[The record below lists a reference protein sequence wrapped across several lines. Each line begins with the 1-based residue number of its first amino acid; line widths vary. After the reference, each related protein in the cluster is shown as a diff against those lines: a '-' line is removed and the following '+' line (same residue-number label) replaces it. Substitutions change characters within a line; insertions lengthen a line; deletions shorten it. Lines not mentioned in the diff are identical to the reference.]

1 MRFRTFAVMLAAIV
15 LVGPACGDDDATAED
30 DGTRT
35 IELTDFQFSPDL
47 AAVSAG
53 QTVEFIVTNH
63 GAVEHEFRVTTQRGI
78 DDHIAGGHQEHL
90 GDDDMHDDDMGDMG
104 DDMGDMDDDDM
115 GGDDIGGD
123 DIGEMPKLVIPPG
136 ETMTLTVTMPD
147 DPTTYTRFVC
157 LIPGHYE
164 AGMVGEIV
172 YSG

>member
-1 MRFRTFAVMLAAIV
+1 MRFRTFTVLLAVVV
-15 LVGPACGDDDATAED
+15 LIGAACGDDDATAQD
-30 DGTRT
+30 DGIRT
-35 IELTDFQFSPDL
+35 IEIELTDFQFSPDL
-47 AAVSAG
+47 AAVSTG

-63 GAVEHEFRVTTQRGI
+63 GALEHEFRVTTQHGI
-78 DDHIAGGHQEHL
+78 DEHIAGGHQEHM
-90 GDDDMHDDDMGDMG
+90 DD

-115 GGDDIGGD
+115 GDMDDDDMGDMDDDDMGD
-123 DIGEMPKLVIPPG
+123 LGDMPMLVIPPG
-136 ETMTLTVTMPD
+136 QTMTLTVTMPD

>member
-1 MRFRTFAVMLAAIV
+1 VRFRTFTVLLAVVV
-15 LVGPACGDDDATAED
+15 LIGAACGDDDATAQD
-30 DGTRT
+30 DGIRT
-35 IELTDFQFSPDL
+35 IEIELTDFQFSPDL
-47 AAVSAG
+47 AAVSTG

-63 GAVEHEFRVTTQRGI
+63 GALEHEFRVTTQHGI
-78 DDHIAGGHQEHL
+78 DEHIAGGHQEHM
-90 GDDDMHDDDMGDMG
+90 DD
-104 DDMGDMDDDDM
+104 DDMGDMDDDDLGDMDDDDM
-115 GGDDIGGD
+115 GDLGD
-123 DIGEMPKLVIPPG
+123 MPMLVIPPG

>member
-1 MRFRTFAVMLAAIV
+1 VRFRTFTVLLAVVV
-15 LVGPACGDDDATAED
+15 LIGAACGDDDATAQD
-30 DGTRT
+30 DGIRT
-35 IELTDFQFSPDL
+35 IEIELTDFQFSPDL
-47 AAVSAG
+47 AAVSTG

-63 GAVEHEFRVTTQRGI
+63 GALEHEFRVTTQHGI
-78 DDHIAGGHQEHL
+78 DEHIAGGHQEHM
-90 GDDDMHDDDMGDMG
+90 DD

-115 GGDDIGGD
+115 GDLGD
-123 DIGEMPKLVIPPG
+123 MPMLVIPPG

>member
-1 MRFRTFAVMLAAIV
+1 VRFRTFTVLLAVVV
-15 LVGPACGDDDATAED
+15 LIGAACGDDDATAQD
-30 DGTRT
+30 DGIRT
-35 IELTDFQFSPDL
+35 IEIELTDFQFSPDL
-47 AAVSAG
+47 AAVSTG

-63 GAVEHEFRVTTQRGI
+63 GALEHEFRVTTQHGI
-78 DDHIAGGHQEHL
+78 DEHIAGGHQEHM
-90 GDDDMHDDDMGDMG
+90 DD

-115 GGDDIGGD
+115 GDMDDDDMGDLGD
-123 DIGEMPKLVIPPG
+123 MPMLVIPPG

>member
-1 MRFRTFAVMLAAIV
+1 VLLAVVV
-15 LVGPACGDDDATAED
+15 LIGAACGDDDATAQD
-30 DGTRT
+30 DGIRT
-35 IELTDFQFSPDL
+35 IEIELTDFQFSPDL
-47 AAVSAG
+47 AAVSTG

-63 GAVEHEFRVTTQRGI
+63 GALEHEFRVTTQHGI
-78 DDHIAGGHQEHL
+78 DEHIAGGHQEHM
-90 GDDDMHDDDMGDMG
+90 DD
-104 DDMGDMDDDDM
+104 DDMGDMDDDDLGDMDDDDM
-115 GGDDIGGD
+115 GDLGD
-123 DIGEMPKLVIPPG
+123 MPMLVIPPG